1 MKKQTREK
9 KLSKTKSQRY
19 EIKVQKISRY
29 QVSIIVQCSN
39 MNERRFVRITHG
51 TENMKL
57 ICWMKR
63 EKNFINFFIFL
74 VKLLSSFNISR
85 SF

>member
-39 MNERRFVRITHG
+39 MNERRFVRIIYR

>member
-1 MKKQTREK
+1 MHQKEKGGGKEKSAKLLHKINNEKADREK

-39 MNERRFVRITHG
+39 MNERRFVRIIHR

-57 ICWMKR
+57 IHC
-63 EKNFINFFIFL
+63 
-74 VKLLSSFNISR
+74 
-85 SF
+85 